1 MYKVSK
7 FLEKDIDKLIAFI
20 QSNPFAVLIGSI
32 DHIPSATQVPLQV
45 QRDGDHIKLIGHVMK
60 KTDHHEAFLA
70 NENVL
75 ALFTG
80 AHAYISASVYEN
92 PASASTWNYRSVQA
106 KGTIRLLDNDET
118 RTVIKNLTN
127 EYEAQDSPA
136 AFHVMSDEYINQHL
150 RAIAGF
156 VITVT
161 QIEGIFKLSQNHS
174 YSNRENIVN
183 QLSQSDD
190 AGAQEIAKQ
199 MKDLNC

>member
-20 QSNPFAVLIGSI
+20 QANPFAVLIGANN
-32 DHIPSATQVPLQV
+32 HIPSATQVPLQI

-92 PASASTWNYRSVQA
+92 PASASTWNYSSVQA
-106 KGTIRLLDNDET
+106 KGTIKLLDNDET
-118 RTVIKNLTN
+118 RTVIKNLTD

-136 AFHVMSDEYINQHL
+136 AFHAMSDEYINQHL

-174 YSNRENIVN
+174 PSNRESIID

-190 AGAQEIAKQ
+190 IGAQEIAKQ
-199 MKDLNC
+199 MKDLDC